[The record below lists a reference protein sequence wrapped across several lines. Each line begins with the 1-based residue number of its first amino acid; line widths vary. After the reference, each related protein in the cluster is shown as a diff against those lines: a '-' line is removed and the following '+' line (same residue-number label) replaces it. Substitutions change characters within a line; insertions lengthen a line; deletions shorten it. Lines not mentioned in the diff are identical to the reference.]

1 MIKEDIVEAV
11 SKDIG
16 LPRHECLQVVD
27 NIIDAI
33 KDILEEGD
41 KIEIREFGTF
51 TVVDRKPKI
60 GRIIAT
66 GGTVLVPGRK
76 APKFLPGR
84 ILKQI
89 VNQPSGPVPVPSG
102 DKSA

>member
-11 SKDIG
+11 GKDLH
-16 LPRHECLQVVD
+16 LPRQESFQIVESV
-27 NIIDAI
+27 IESI
-33 KDILEEGD
+33 KDMLEDGL

-51 TVVDRKPKI
+51 MVVDRKPKL

-66 GGTVLVPGRK
+66 GGTVIVPGRK

-84 ILKQI
+84 ILKEL
-89 VNQPSGPVPVPSG
+89 VNKKPVPTEEPRAGV
-102 DKSA
+102 A